1 MEKEDFGCI
10 NAIYN
15 TPDLKKTYV
24 GTYGNGLF
32 IIDNQTNEI
41 THCMANNSGLQTNNI
56 YSIVPDKNG
65 NLFLGTE
72 NGLSFYNQKEQTFT
86 NWTREQGLQG
96 ANFNPTAGIH
106 TRNGQLIFGSN
117 EGVIILP
124 DSLELPS
131 SFSSHMVFSN
141 LNIMYHPVHP
151 MEKNSPL
158 TKNSGRDQFH
168 PIEIRPEHV
177 LHGCVFHQ
185 FRQSVE
191 HSVQLETGRVL

>member
-72 NGLSFYNQKEQTFT
+72 NGLSFYNRKEQTFT

-106 TRNGQLIFGSN
+106 SRNGQLIFGSN

-158 TKNSGRDQFH
+158 TKILTKPVSSN
-168 PIEIRPEHV
+168 
-177 LHGCVFHQ
+177 
-185 FRQSVE
+185 
-191 HSVQLETGRVL
+191 

>member
-1 MEKEDFGCI
+1 
-10 NAIYN
+10 
-15 TPDLKKTYV
+15 
-24 GTYGNGLF
+24 
-32 IIDNQTNEI
+32 
-41 THCMANNSGLQTNNI
+41 MANNSGLQTNNI

-124 DSLELPS
+124 TVWNCPQAFPATWYSL
-131 SFSSHMVFSN
+131 
-141 LNIMYHPVHP
+141 
-151 MEKNSPL
+151 
-158 TKNSGRDQFH
+158 T
-168 PIEIRPEHV
+168 
-177 LHGCVFHQ
+177 
-185 FRQSVE
+185 
-191 HSVQLETGRVL
+191 

>member
-1 MEKEDFGCI
+1 MEKDEFGGLT
-10 NAIYN
+10 ALYN

-72 NGLSFYNQKEQTFT
+72 NGLSFYNRKEQTFT

-96 ANFNPTAGIH
+96 ANFNPTA
-106 TRNGQLIFGSN
+106 
-117 EGVIILP
+117 
-124 DSLELPS
+124 
-131 SFSSHMVFSN
+131 
-141 LNIMYHPVHP
+141 
-151 MEKNSPL
+151 
-158 TKNSGRDQFH
+158 
-168 PIEIRPEHV
+168 
-177 LHGCVFHQ
+177 
-185 FRQSVE
+185 
-191 HSVQLETGRVL
+191 